1 MKKEGEQEQETYRK
15 KRTHELEHEDEVL
28 QDSYRKEEQILR
40 NSIEQLL
47 EEKKLY
53 AHISEHRETFQ

>member
-53 AHISEHRETFQ
+53 AHISAERETFQ